1 MDAASI
7 GAINALPIV
16 AYILASVIAF
26 FSLLGFVNSTLVW
39 LGERIG
45 LILPDYPPLTFQV
58 HVFCCLEQLSICRT
72 CVNQEQENNP

>member
-7 GAINALPIV
+7 GAITALPIV

-58 HVFCCLEQLSICRT
+58 ICCLVQQNLKTRRYIIIRNYC
-72 CVNQEQENNP
+72 